1 MGGFLNLVIQLFYA
15 NVFSILDQKARTVV
29 FANVEDILLMNTVC
43 ISSYYGVLVILI
55 FVGLLELPGGATE
68 GMSAV
73 R

>member
-43 ISSYYGVLVILI
+43 ISSHYDALVMLIL
-55 FVGLLELPGGATE
+55 VGLLELPGGAAE